1 MKRSVLKLL
10 LIISVVTLGLGGVL
24 FATAM
29 AVAEGGI
36 HGLSTTTAE
45 IVTYSEPLSDTTERI
60 SLDFDT
66 VDIEIVFG
74 NTFSLSY
81 PVKSTKSGKPFT
93 EVSVVNK
100 DNTLSVSERNVRHF
114 SGFDIVSDDY
124 KVTLTIPYGRALAL
138 NIETDTGDVL
148 INGEGEFFT
157 AIDIE
162 TDTGDVYLNN
172 LKSTTLEVSV
182 NTADVELRDL
192 TVAERIDVESDTGD
206 VEFTNVICETL
217 TVETD
222 TGDVS
227 CDDGL
232 LDAQIIAISTDT
244 GDVELDLVSSRS
256 EYSVSVRTR
265 TGHSNVSDFEIG
277 PRKVNIETDTGDIEI
292 NFEN

>member
-24 FATAM
+24 FATAI
-29 AVAEGGI
+29 AVGGGI
-36 HGLSTTTAE
+36 RGLSTTTAE
-45 IVTYSEPLSDTTERI
+45 IVTYSEPLSDTTELI

-66 VDIEIVFG
+66 DDIEIVFG

-81 PVKSTKSGKPFT
+81 PVKSTKNGKPFT

-138 NIETDTGDVL
+138 NIETDTGDVR
-148 INGEGEFFT
+148 ISGEGEFFT
-157 AIDIE
+157 RVDIE
-162 TDTGDVYLNN
+162 SDTGDVYLNN

-182 NTADVELRDL
+182 NTADVELRDIE
-192 TVAERIDVESDTGD
+192 VGDIDVESDTGD

-232 LDAQIIAISTDT
+232 LDAQTIAISTET

-277 PRKVNIETDTGDIEI
+277 TRKVNVETDTGDIEI
-292 NFEN
+292 QFEN